1 MGEKGLTGG
10 LVDFARRQPAVVVIV
25 IVLVG
30 LYLSKASSGAS
41 TRAVLVPGVDFPAP
55 SLLTRNRTTYAVGV
69 DPRTPDTISLLSS
82 RDRRSWTTQPD
93 ALTAPPVW
101 ADAGGGLGP
110 AAIGA
115 FDGSYVLYYTT
126 TWRELGLR
134 CISAAASAHLD
145 EPFVDTSL
153 SPFVCQTDDGGST
166 DPSPFV
172 DDAGHAYLAWSSP
185 GRSGGAGPTLWA
197 QRLRSDGLVLTGEP
211 AVLLRPSL
219 PWQQKRVAS
228 PSMIVEGGRDHL
240 VYSAAPELNGRQVV
254 ASASCAGPLG
264 PCHPAPKPMLTGG
277 KVGFGPGGAHAFA
290 DSRHRWWLGLHSWDS
305 PPADA
310 YLPTGRFVVVPL
322 RLRDD
327 ELSVQVKS
335 LTQGRVRPP
344 EQHDSHPRDH
354 ETRNHETRDHE
365 TRRDE
370 TRDQETR
377 DRGDHARERNTTDS
391 GGHAGPGTAAG
402 G

>member
-25 IVLVG
+25 IVIAG

-41 TRAVLVPGVDFPAP
+41 TRAILVPGVDFPAP

-69 DPRTPDTISLLSS
+69 DPRTPGTISLLSS

-93 ALTAPPVW
+93 ALKAPPDW
-101 ADAGGGLGP
+101 ADPGGGLGP

-126 TWRELGLR
+126 IWHELGIR
-134 CISAAASAHLD
+134 CISAATSEHLD
-145 EPFVDTSL
+145 EPFVDTSQA
-153 SPFVCQTDDGGST
+153 PFVCQTADGGST

-172 DDAGHAYLAWSSP
+172 DDAGRAYLAWSSP
-185 GRSGGAGPTLWA
+185 GRPGGAGPTLWA

-228 PSMIVEGGRDHL
+228 PSMIVEQGRDHL

-254 ASASCAGPLG
+254 ASASCTGPLG
-264 PCHPAPKPMLTGG
+264 PCRPAPKPMLTGG
-277 KVGFGPGGAHAFA
+277 KVGFGPGGAHAFT
-290 DSRHRWWLGLHSWDS
+290 DSRHRWWLGLHGWDS
-305 PPADA
+305 PPAGA

-322 RLRDD
+322 RVRDD
-327 ELSVQVKS
+327 GLSVQVKS

-344 EQHDSHPRDH
+344 EQHGSHPRDH
-354 ETRNHETRDHE
+354 ETRRH
-365 TRRDE
+365 
-370 TRDQETR
+370 ETR
-377 DRGDHARERNTTDS
+377 DRGDHAREQDAADS
-391 GGHAGPGTAAG
+391 GAHAGPGTAAG

>member
-10 LVDFARRQPAVVVIV
+10 LVDFARRQPAVVVIA

-55 SLLTRNRTTYAVGV
+55 TLLTRNRTAYAVGV
-69 DPRTPDTISLLSS
+69 DPRFPDTISLLSS
-82 RDRRSWTTQPD
+82 RDRRSWTTEPD
-93 ALTAPPVW
+93 ALTAQPGW
-101 ADAGGGLGP
+101 ADPGGGLGP

-115 FDGSYVLYYTT
+115 FEGSYVLYYTT
-126 TWRELGLR
+126 TVRGLGIR
-134 CISAAASAHLD
+134 CISAATSDDLD
-145 EPFVDTSL
+145 EPFMDTSL
-153 SPFVCQTDDGGST
+153 APFVCQTAAGGST

-172 DDAGHAYLAWSSP
+172 DDVGHAYLTWSSP
-185 GRSGGAGPTLWA
+185 GRPGGAGPTLWA

-211 AVLLRPSL
+211 AVLLRPSV

-228 PSMIVEGGRDHL
+228 PSMIVEDGRYHL

-254 ASASCAGPLG
+254 AGASCTGPLG
-264 PCHPAPKPMLTGG
+264 PCKPAPKPMLTGG

-305 PPADA
+305 PPAGS

-322 RLRDD
+322 HVRDD
-327 ELSVQVKS
+327 GLSVQVNS
-335 LTQGRVRPP
+335 VTQGRVRPP
-344 EQHDSHPRDH
+344 ERHDSHPRDH
-354 ETRNHETRDHE
+354 ETRDHETRDQ
-365 TRRDE
+365 D
-370 TRDQETR
+370 
-377 DRGDHARERNTTDS
+377 DHARKQNATDS
-391 GGHAGPGTAAG
+391 GGHTGPGTAAG